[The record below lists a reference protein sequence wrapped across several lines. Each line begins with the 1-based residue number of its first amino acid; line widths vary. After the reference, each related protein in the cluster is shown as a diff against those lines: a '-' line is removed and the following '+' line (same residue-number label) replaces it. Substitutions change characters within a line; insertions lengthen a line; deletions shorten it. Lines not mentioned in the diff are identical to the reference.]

1 VFFNIGRVERGSIH
15 RLAIKSATT
24 GSADPYCASQND
36 EDECDDTDYCKYPAF
51 KWFILKE

>member
-1 VFFNIGRVERGSIH
+1 VFNIGRVERGSIH
-15 RLAIKSATT
+15 RFTIKSATT
-24 GSADPYCASQND
+24 GSTDPYCASQND